1 MAINVDVFDNEL
13 RPLLKLLAQP
23 SLDANVRSL
32 FNNEELE
39 RLDIFR
45 EVIQELGL
53 QQLGAD
59 G

>member
-23 SLDANVRSL
+23 SLDPTVRSL

-39 RLDIFR
+39 RLEIFR